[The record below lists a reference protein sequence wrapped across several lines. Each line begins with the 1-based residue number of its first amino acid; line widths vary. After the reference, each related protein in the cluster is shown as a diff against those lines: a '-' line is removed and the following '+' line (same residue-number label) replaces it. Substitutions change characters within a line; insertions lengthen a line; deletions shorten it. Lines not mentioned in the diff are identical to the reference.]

1 MAVRADLG
9 VKRGD
14 MNAIKGL
21 RISSSTAFPDLALKH
36 QAGIDL
42 ERDKVE
48 IVPSLTTG
56 KNELWHGRDGVDAI
70 KRGADA
76 YWGNGMRAAIGEKL
90 GVAKIHLD
98 LRRGDGPPG
107 ARLYN
112 FAALTTTD
120 QLINEQPQVAAG
132 AVRAIVKTQRALKA
146 DPSLATRVGTQLF
159 PAEEAS
165 LIGDLVARD
174 APFYDVNISL
184 EAVDGLNRFA
194 KANGLISEPVPYD
207 QLVAPPFI
215 RQLWNETG
223 G

>member
-1 MAVRADLG
+1 
-9 VKRGD
+9 
-14 MNAIKGL
+14 
-21 RISSSTAFPDLALKH
+21 
-36 QAGIDL
+36 
-42 ERDKVE
+42 
-48 IVPSLTTG
+48 
-56 KNELWHGRDGVDAI
+56 
-70 KRGADA
+70 
-76 YWGNGMRAAIGEKL
+76 MRAAIGEKL

-120 QLINEQPQVAAG
+120 QLINEQPQVAGG

-194 KANGLISEPVPYD
+194 KANGLISEPVTYE
-207 QLVAPPFI
+207 QMVAPPFI